1 MTRAE
6 SRRAAIIELVR
17 TRPIATQNELQKL
30 LRARG
35 HSVNQATLSRDL
47 AQLGAR
53 RAAAGTYEVDGTA
66 RDLGLGAL
74 ASLVVGIH
82 DAAALVVVH
91 TRAGAAPAV
100 AALLDQARLPSLLGT
115 IAGDDTIFIVPER
128 RTPPRTLASELERL
142 LLAGG

>member
-1 MTRAE
+1 MSTRADA
-6 SRRAAIIELVR
+6 RRAAIVELVR
-17 TRPIATQNELQKL
+17 TRPVATQAELQKL

-35 HSVNQATLSRDL
+35 HAVTQATLSRDL

-53 RAAAGTYEVDGTA
+53 RAAAGGYEIDGV
-66 RDLGLGAL
+66 RDLGAL

-100 AALLDQARLPSLLGT
+100 AALLDQARLPTILGT
-115 IAGDDTIFIVPER
+115 IAGDDTILIVPDR
-128 RTPPRTLASELERL
+128 RTPPRTLAGELSRL
-142 LLAGG
+142 LGS